1 MNSSQQPVLVA
12 EGLGWPEGP
21 TIRPDGS
28 VIFVE
33 CYRSQLTVVG
43 SDGEARQFAY
53 VTGGAEFMRPRGRRR
68 TLYLPEWWHG
78 RPVASGRDER
88 PFDPEGARG
97 G

>member
-1 MNSSQQPVLVA
+1 MNNSNAPELVA
-12 EGLGWPEGP
+12 EDLGWPEGP

-53 VTGGAEFMRPRGRRR
+53 VAGAPNACVLGADGE
-68 TLYLPEWWHG
+68 LYIC
-78 RPVASGRDER
+78 
-88 PFDPEGARG
+88 
-97 G
+97 